1 MSLSGKR
8 ILLGVSGGI
17 AVYKIPELLSR
28 LRKAGAETKVVMTE
42 GAARFVTPLTF
53 QTMSAH
59 PVYTDLFAENEGM
72 IAHID
77 LTRDADL
84 FLIAPA
90 TANILAKMACGIA
103 DDLLS
108 ATALAAHCPVM
119 VAPAMNVVMY
129 HNIATQKNIETLRER
144 GIQVLQPDA
153 GWLACQEEGEGR
165 MPEAIS
171 LFQSIESA
179 LTKKDL
185 RGKRILV
192 SAGPTRE
199 RLDPVR
205 FLTNDSSGK
214 QGVAIAKRA
223 MMRGAEV
230 TLVHGEM
237 KVPVPQGVRA
247 IAVESTEDML
257 LALEKEFP
265 KADALFMAAAPAD
278 FRPVEQKT
286 QKIKGLDDGQIRT
299 LDMVDTPDIL
309 QHLAQKKTHQT
320 VIGFATESEKVLT
333 HAREKREKKKL
344 DYIVANDV
352 TKEGAAFDYDTNI
365 VTILGEEMEEALPLL
380 SKEEVADR
388 LLDLLQ

>member
-17 AVYKIPELLSR
+17 AIYKIPDLLSR
-28 LRKAGAETKVVMTE
+28 LRKAGAETRVVMTE

-53 QTMSAH
+53 QTMSGH
-59 PVYTDLFAENEGM
+59 TVYTDLFAEEEGM
-72 IAHID
+72 IPHID
-77 LTRDADL
+77 LTREADL

-90 TANILAKMACGIA
+90 TANILAKMANGIA

-108 ATALAAHCPVM
+108 ATALAAHCPVL

-129 HNIATQKNIETLRER
+129 HNAATQENLETLRSR
-144 GIQVLQPDA
+144 GISILDPEA

-165 MPEAIS
+165 MPEPVS
-171 LFQSIESA
+171 LLLAVESA
-179 LTKKDL
+179 LTEKDL
-185 RGKRILV
+185 AGKRILV

-223 MMRGAEV
+223 AMRGADV

-257 LALEKEFP
+257 AALEREFP
-265 KADALFMAAAPAD
+265 KADALLMAAAPAD
-278 FRPVEQKT
+278 FRPVEEKT
-286 QKIKGLDDGQIRT
+286 QKIKGADDGKVHI
-299 LDMVDTPDIL
+299 LEMVDTPDIL
-309 QHLAQKKTHQT
+309 RHLATMKTHQT
-320 VIGFATESEKVLT
+320 VIGFATESEKVLD
-333 HAREKREKKKL
+333 HAREKLKKKKL

-365 VTILGEEMEEALPLL
+365 VTILGEEKEEALPLL
-380 SKEEVADR
+380 TKEEVADH
-388 LLDLLQ
+388 LLDLLR

>member
-129 HNIATQKNIETLRER
+129 HNAATQKNIETLRER

-153 GWLACQEEGEGR
+153 GWLACQEDGEGR
-165 MPEAIS
+165 MPEAVS
-171 LFQSIESA
+171 LLQSIESA
-179 LTKKDL
+179 LTEKDL

-237 KVPVPQGVRA
+237 KVPVPHGVRS

-278 FRPVEQKT
+278 FRPVEQKS
-286 QKIKGLDDGQIRT
+286 QKIKGLDDGKIRT

-309 QHLAQKKTHQT
+309 QHLSQKKTHQT

-380 SKEEVADR
+380 PKEEVADR
-388 LLDLLQ
+388 LLDLLR